1 MTCTLPIEFTIIN
14 DYWLIIEGVN
24 EHLLSGSVI
33 KGTNILVAL
42 KWIFVFFNKVTE
54 GKLFTTI

>member
-14 DYWLIIEGVN
+14 DYWLIIEGFN
-24 EHLLSGSVI
+24 AHLLSGSVI
-33 KGTNILVAL
+33 KVTNILVAL